1 MKHKCN
7 KSLAQLKALK
17 GKGKKMQAY
26 VDEYASFM
34 SNVRHKAV
42 NTIESYK
49 RDVTQYITY
58 LNNVGVTDLSS
69 TTKTTVLSYLLE
81 LQKEGRA
88 SSTVSRTLA
97 SLRSFY
103 VFMIQNGMVQNDPTI
118 NLEAPHVEKKPPQI
132 LTSAEVELLMNQPKC
147 IDNKG
152 MRDKAMLELLYATGI
167 RVSELISLDIT
178 DVNLAMSF
186 IHCNGRKKERIVPM
200 GNKALEALTVY
211 VDNARGNM
219 VKSDTEKALFVN
231 CGGVRLSRQGF
242 WKIIKHYQHQ
252 ADIKKEI
259 TPHTLRHSFAA
270 HLLENGADLRSIQ
283 EMMGHADISSTQ
295 VYSQLVSSR
304 IKDVYAKAHPRA

>member
-1 MKHKCN
+1 
-7 KSLAQLKALK
+7 
-17 GKGKKMQAY
+17 MQAY

-34 SNVRHKAV
+34 SNVRHKSL

-49 RDVTQYITY
+49 RDVKQYIAY
-58 LNNVGVTDLSS
+58 LDNSGVTDLSS

-103 VFMIQNGMVQNDPTI
+103 IFMIQNGAVTTDPTT
-118 NLEAPHVEKKPPQI
+118 NLEAPRVEKKPPQI
-132 LTSAEVELLMNQPKC
+132 LTSAEVELLMEQPSPD
-147 IDNKG
+147 DNKG
-152 MRDKAMLELLYATGI
+152 IRDRAMLELLYATGI
-167 RVSELISLDIT
+167 RVSELINLNVT

-186 IHCNGRKKERIVPM
+186 IRCMGGKKERIVPM

-211 VDNARGNM
+211 IDNVRDGM
-219 VKSDTEKALFVN
+219 VKSDTERALFVN
-231 CGGVRLSRQGF
+231 CSGVRLSRQGF
-242 WKIIKHYQHQ
+242 WKIIKQYQHQ
-252 ADIKKEI
+252 AGIKKEI

-270 HLLENGADLRSIQ
+270 HLLENGADLHSIQ

-295 VYSQLVSSR
+295 VYSKLVSSR